1 MTSRPIPTLLLSL
14 LATALRVAVTLAMV
28 ALAVLL
34 GAALWRTYM
43 TAPWTRDGRV
53 RAYVVDVAPEVSGT
67 VTELLVRDNQL
78 VQRGQK
84 LFVIDPERFRL
95 AIASAQAR
103 VQTNQEDLRLRQS
116 DAKRRQGLAGIVSA
130 EERERF
136 SSVAATAQG
145 AVDAAQADLD
155 LARLNLARS
164 TLYAPVNG
172 YVTNLSL
179 RVGDYVG
186 AGQPRVALLDS
197 DSFWVYGYFEET
209 KVGGVHVGE
218 PARIKLMGYDQI
230 IDGHVESITRG
241 IQDQNG
247 NPDRLGLQ
255 TVNPVFTWV
264 RLAQRIPVRIHIDHV
279 PDGILLAAGMT
290 CSISVGREATRNRVR
305 LGAWLEDHL

>member
-1 MTSRPIPTLLLSL
+1 MTVLLPL
-14 LATALRVAVTLAMV
+14 LRTMIRVAVTLAMV
-28 ALAVLL
+28 AFAVVL
-34 GAALWRTYM
+34 GTALWRTYM
-43 TAPWTRDGRV
+43 VAPWTRDGRV
-53 RAYVVDVAPEVSGT
+53 RAYVVDIASEVPGT
-67 VTELLVRDNQL
+67 VIQVLVHDNER
-78 VQRGQK
+78 VARGQP

-103 VQTNQEDLRLRQS
+103 METSREDLRLRQS
-116 DAKRRQGLAGIVSA
+116 DAKRRQGLSGIVSA

-136 SSVAATAQG
+136 TSVASTAQ
-145 AVDAAQADLD
+145 ASVDAAQAELD
-155 LARLNLARS
+155 VARLNLARS

-179 RVGDYVG
+179 RVGDYVT
-186 AGQPRVALLDS
+186 AGQPRIALLDA

-209 KVGGVHVGE
+209 KLAGVHVGD
-218 PARIKLMGYDQI
+218 PARIKLMGYDPVI
-230 IDGHVESITRG
+230 GGHVESITRG

-264 RLAQRIPVRIHIDHV
+264 RLAQRIPVRVHIDHV

-290 CSISVGREATRNRVR
+290 CSISVGQEAQRQRVR
-305 LGAWLEDHL
+305 LGSWLEDHL

>member
-1 MTSRPIPTLLLSL
+1 MTLLLSL
-14 LATALRVAVTLAMV
+14 LRSTIRVAVTLAMV
-28 ALAVLL
+28 ALAVVL

-43 TAPWTRDGRV
+43 VAPWTRDGRV
-53 RAYVVDVAPEVSGT
+53 RAYVVDVASEVPGT
-67 VTELLVRDNQL
+67 VVQLLVHDNEQ
-78 VQRGQK
+78 VHRGQA

-95 AIASAQAR
+95 AITSAQAR
-103 VQTNQEDLRLRQS
+103 VETSQEDLRLRQS
-116 DAKRRQGLAGIVSA
+116 DAKRRQGLGGIVSA

-136 SSVAATAQG
+136 NSIASTAQ
-145 AVDAAQADLD
+145 ASVDAAQAELD
-155 LARLNLARS
+155 VARLNLARS

-179 RVGDYVG
+179 RAGDYVT
-186 AGQPRVALLDS
+186 AGQPRIALLDS

-209 KVGGVHVGE
+209 KLGGVHVGD
-218 PARIKLMGYDQI
+218 PARIKLMGYKAVL
-230 IDGHVESITRG
+230 DGHVESISRG

-264 RLAQRIPVRIHIDHV
+264 RLAQRIPVRVHIDQV

-290 CSISVGREATRNRVR
+290 CSISVGQEARQQRVR
-305 LGAWLEDHL
+305 LGSWLEDHL